1 VTYHHDYKIWLIVC
15 TAGLLA
21 VSIITVGAVVG
32 STRYYEAVKVLQAK
46 CLEHGGSY
54 FARNDWCVIPGTEI
68 EIESKYPW
76 QK

>member
-32 STRYYEAVKVLQAK
+32 STRYYEAVKVLRPSALNTAGLIL
-46 CLEHGGSY
+46 LEMTG
-54 FARNDWCVIPGTEI
+54 A
-68 EIESKYPW
+68 
-76 QK
+76 